1 MVPTGALILD
11 VETTGLP
18 KSRKAHYT
26 DLAAYEP
33 ARIVQFTMMQ
43 CDNDLNEVELKDY
56 IVKADGFIIE
66 NSHIHGIT
74 QDISDVDG
82 ISFIDI
88 LPKLEELLQTCDTI
102 YAHNA
107 EFDINVIK
115 SELLRYKR
123 QDLIDLIHTKII
135 ICTMRETTNM
145 VNIRTKYGPKWP
157 TLAELYYYLFR
168 APLENAHNSKY
179 DVINLHKIV
188 QKLYLQTT
196 AEK

>member
-1 MVPTGALILD
+1 MTVLILD

-56 IVKADGFIIE
+56 IVRADGFIIE

-74 QDISDVDG
+74 QDISTNDG

-88 LPKLEELLQTCDTI
+88 LPKLEEFLQTCDTI

-123 QDLIDLIHTKII
+123 QDIVDLIHTKII

-145 VNIRTKYGPKWP
+145 VNIQTKYGPKWP
-157 TLAELYYYLFR
+157 TLAELYYHLFKT
-168 APLENAHNSKY
+168 PLENAHNSKY

-188 QKLYLQTT
+188 QSLYSQTT

>member
-1 MVPTGALILD
+1 MTVLILD

-56 IVKADGFIIE
+56 IVRADGFIIE

-74 QDISDVDG
+74 QDISTNDG

-88 LPKLEELLQTCDTI
+88 LPKLEEFLQTCDTI

-123 QDLIDLIHTKII
+123 QDLIDVIHTKII
-135 ICTMRETTNM
+135 ICTMKETTNM
-145 VNIRTKYGPKWP
+145 VNIQTKYGPKWP
-157 TLAELYYYLFR
+157 TLAELYYHLFKT
-168 APLENAHNSKY
+168 PLENAHNSKY

-188 QKLYLQTT
+188 QSLYSQTT

>member
-1 MVPTGALILD
+1 MTVLILD

-56 IVKADGFIIE
+56 IVRADGFIIE

-74 QDISDVDG
+74 QDISDADG

-88 LPKLEELLQTCDTI
+88 LPKLEEFLQTCDTI

-123 QDLIDLIHTKII
+123 QDLVDLIHTKII
-135 ICTMRETTNM
+135 ICTMKETTNM

-157 TLAELYYYLFR
+157 TLAELYYHLFKT
-168 APLENAHNSKY
+168 PLENAHNSKY

-188 QKLYLQTT
+188 QSLYSQTT

>member
-1 MVPTGALILD
+1 MTVLILD

-56 IVKADGFIIE
+56 IVRADGFIIE

-74 QDISDVDG
+74 QDISTNDG

-88 LPKLEELLQTCDTI
+88 LPKLEEFLQTCDTI

-123 QDLIDLIHTKII
+123 QDIVDLIHTKII

-145 VNIRTKYGPKWP
+145 VNIQTKYGPKWP
-157 TLAELYYYLFR
+157 TLAELYYHLFKT
-168 APLENAHNSKY
+168 PLENAHNSKY

-188 QKLYLQTT
+188 QNLYSQTT